1 VPSVATKLLATAG
14 NITAFLD
21 SNAARIG
28 PNIATTRHDLD
39 DAVTQLA
46 AMVAAKAGT
55 RAATRGTASQRKVL
69 RASLRT
75 NHMKPIAI
83 VAKLKL
89 SGVPELAALRMPPK
103 SLASAALVAAA
114 KAMAVAA
121 TQYDTVFTGVGF
133 PNDFVAQLTTA
144 ADAVTAVAV
153 TPAVVQVPGA
163 ATGITQQQ
171 TQVRG
176 LFLLLDALVIPR
188 LNDDPVLLAKWK
200 AARASSTTAPIPVAA
215 SAPAALAATSPSTPV
230 ASS

>member
-1 VPSVATKLLATAG
+1 MPSVASKLLATAG
-14 NITAFLD
+14 NITVFLD

-39 DAVTQLA
+39 EAVTQLA
-46 AMVAAKAGT
+46 AMVAAKTGT
-55 RAATRGTASQRKVL
+55 PASTTGTAGQQKAL

-75 NHMKPIAI
+75 DHMKPIAI

-89 SGVPELAALRMPPK
+89 SGVPELAALSMPPK
-103 SLASAALVAAA
+103 SLASATLVAAA

-121 TQYDTVFTGVGF
+121 QKYDTVFTGVGF

-153 TPAVVQVPGA
+153 TPAVVKVTGA

-200 AARASSTTAPIPVAA
+200 AARSSSTTAPTPVAA
-215 SAPAALAATSPSTPV
+215 QAPAPAPIPPSTPV
-230 ASS
+230 TSS